1 MKKPVCLI
9 TGVGSGTGASL
20 ARRFATGGYQV
31 AMLARNRDRLSSLE
45 QEIESAKAYSCDI
58 SDLNVLLETVRS
70 VQIEMG
76 APSVLVHNAVSTTFK
91 TFLESDPEDLERN
104 FRVNTTALL
113 YWSQIASQNYAL

>member
-9 TGVGSGTGASL
+9 TGAGSGTGASL

-70 VQIEMG
+70 VQIEIG
-76 APSVLVHNAVSTTFK
+76 APSVLVHNAVSAN
-91 TFLESDPEDLERN
+91 L
-104 FRVNTTALL
+104 
-113 YWSQIASQNYAL
+113 